1 MRLNSFFSR
10 ASVDAVSFQD
20 DLLDFSYNQRTM
32 SPPKLSPNTAIAR
45 VLRTLA
51 GRDNGDF
58 HAIPAFP

>member
-10 ASVDAVSFQD
+10 ASVDAASFQG
-20 DLLDFSYNQRTM
+20 DLLDFSYNPRTM
-32 SPPKLSPNTAIAR
+32 SPPKSSPNTAIAR

-51 GRDNGDF
+51 GKRNDDF